1 MKNWDGMYPPHPCKK
16 CGKMLNADGGHPA
29 ELYAGCSSY
38 TGLCDKCARGP
49 AYVEYV
55 DPLDGAITWN
65 CPPSQYGDRERR
77 TYIAYANCEDCKGT
91 GRTRFHGRY
100 ESFDT
105 YCKRCLDQQ
114 CAHPLHQA
122 HYKAT
127 SAIFPRYEEIFKA
140 ECKSFGIRSLGTKKK
155 PLTDDEL
162 SLGMAIQEW
171 LYPQYAQE
179 VQDQQDV
186 WALCLYVARSI
197 APPLAAI

>member
-1 MKNWDGMYPPHPCKK
+1 
-16 CGKMLNADGGHPA
+16 
-29 ELYAGCSSY
+29 
-38 TGLCDKCARGP
+38 
-49 AYVEYV
+49 
-55 DPLDGAITWN
+55 
-65 CPPSQYGDRERR
+65 
-77 TYIAYANCEDCKGT
+77 
-91 GRTRFHGRY
+91 
-100 ESFDT
+100 
-105 YCKRCLDQQ
+105 
-114 CAHPLHQA
+114 LHQA